1 MTAPEILE
9 MVLPPREAALQLG
22 VAPSTLRRLATVYTD
37 VFGTD
42 ALGWSDGGK
51 GGGSRLWTGEALRR
65 TRAARELVESGRA
78 SSFELAL
85 RTLKNAPEA
94 VFALTAADPES
105 APEVAALRQ
114 EVATLREALA
124 ELRSEVAAIRALPPP
139 AEPER
144 VMEPSET
151 HMTEVRAE
159 GEHLTE
165 APAEGLFVKTARWLE
180 KLLRR

>member
-1 MTAPEILE
+1 MTAPETLE

-85 RTLKNAPEA
+85 RALKNSPRNY
-94 VFALTAADPES
+94 FDTY
-105 APEVAALRQ
+105 RC
-114 EVATLREALA
+114 
-124 ELRSEVAAIRALPPP
+124 
-139 AEPER
+139 
-144 VMEPSET
+144 
-151 HMTEVRAE
+151 
-159 GEHLTE
+159 
-165 APAEGLFVKTARWLE
+165 
-180 KLLRR
+180 